1 MPRPKK
7 CRRIGFIPK
16 YREYGPRDR
25 NHTSEET
32 ILLQLDEIEA
42 IRLKDI
48 EKLDQSEGAK
58 LMGVSR
64 QTFQNIIESAREKI
78 ARSLLEGVEIRIEG
92 GHVINKHCIAVCE
105 DCGKSYNME
114 DGEWTGACASCG
126 STHLYCSKKDRR
138 CCL

>member
-16 YREYGPRDR
+16 YRKYGPRD
-25 NHTSEET
+25 TIQLSEEI
-32 ILLQLDEIEA
+32 ILLQLDELEA

-48 EKLDQSEGAK
+48 EKLDQSEAAER
-58 LMGVSR
+58 MGVSR

-78 ARSLLEGVEIRIEG
+78 ARSLINGIELSIEG
-92 GHVINKHCIAVCE
+92 GHIINKHCIAICE
-105 DCGKSYNME
+105 ECGKSYNVDE
-114 DGEWTGACASCG
+114 GDWHGTCSNCG

-138 CCL
+138 CCH